1 MYTVL
6 GTTKNRTFRVI
17 WALNELGLDYEQI
30 QAAPGS
36 ADVKSRLDTGKV
48 PALII
53 DGEALPDSVAI
64 ITFLADRHNNLTF
77 PAGSIDRLRLD
88 GHINFIIEEFD
99 SLLWVAAKN
108 SFINPENRRAES
120 VKPVMKWEYQRSL
133 ARLEE
138 RLQGE
143 YLMGDAFTIAD
154 ILAVHCFNWAF
165 IAKFPE
171 PSDALSVYIKRCKD
185 RTAYKK
191 TLAEA

>member
-36 ADVKSRLDTGKV
+36 SDVKSHLDTGKV

-64 ITFLADRHNNLTF
+64 ITFLADRHNSLTF

-88 GHINFIIEEFD
+88 GHINFLIEEFD

-108 SFINPENRRAES
+108 SFINPENRRAKA

-165 IAKFPE
+165 VANFPA
-171 PSDALSVYIKRCKD
+171 PTVALSVYIKRCKD

-191 TLAEA
+191 TLSEA